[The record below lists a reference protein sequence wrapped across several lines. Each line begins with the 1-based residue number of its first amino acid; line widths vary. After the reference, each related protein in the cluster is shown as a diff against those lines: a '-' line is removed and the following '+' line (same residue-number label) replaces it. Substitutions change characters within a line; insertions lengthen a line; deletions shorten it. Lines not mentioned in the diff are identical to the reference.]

1 MNSTSSIPSWPQPQ
15 DATGVA
21 LSDFGILRRVLGMAL
36 RHRRGMATAL
46 LTTIVAALFQL
57 LIPQYLGQAVDS
69 AQGLLAGGDEVAAR
83 AALWQAAAL
92 LLGASV
98 LRGLFTMWH
107 NYQGEAVGQ
116 RIAYDL
122 RMAYYAQLQRLSFSF
137 HDRVHTGELITR
149 GMLDIEG
156 IRMVINAGLIRL
168 VLFTVLVGAGSALLL
183 SREPA
188 LGLIALG
195 FVPFAAW
202 RSVVARLR
210 LRASWLALQEKLGV
224 LTRVMEENLG
234 GIRVVRAFAAQPYEL
249 AKFDVVSHETLDLAQ
264 RRNDLRVRNTAAMTY
279 A

>member
-21 LSDFGILRRVLGMAL
+21 LSDVGILRRVLGMAL
-36 RHRRGMATAL
+36 RHRRGMATAV

-122 RMAYYAQLQRLSFSF
+122 RMAYYAQLQRLSFGF
-137 HDRVHTGELITR
+137 HDRVHTGE
-149 GMLDIEG
+149 
-156 IRMVINAGLIRL
+156 
-168 VLFTVLVGAGSALLL
+168 
-183 SREPA
+183 
-188 LGLIALG
+188 
-195 FVPFAAW
+195 
-202 RSVVARLR
+202 
-210 LRASWLALQEKLGV
+210 
-224 LTRVMEENLG
+224 
-234 GIRVVRAFAAQPYEL
+234 
-249 AKFDVVSHETLDLAQ
+249 
-264 RRNDLRVRNTAAMTY
+264 
-279 A
+279 

>member
-1 MNSTSSIPSWPQPQ
+1 VNATSSVPSWPKPPA
-15 DATGVA
+15 ATAGA
-21 LSDFGILRRVLGMAL
+21 LSDWRILRRVLGMAL
-36 RHRRGMATAL
+36 RYRRGMAMAVGA
-46 LTTIVAALFQL
+46 TIVAALFQL
-57 LIPQYLGQAVDS
+57 LIPQYLGQAIDT
-69 AQGLLAGGDEVAAR
+69 AQGLLAGGDEAAAR
-83 AALWQAAAL
+83 SALWRAAGL

-122 RMAYYAQLQRLSFSF
+122 RMAYYAQLQRLSFGF
-137 HDRVHTGELITR
+137 HDRMHTGELITR

-168 VLFTVLVGAGSALLL
+168 VLFTILVGAGATLLL
-183 SREPA
+183 SREPV
-188 LGLIALG
+188 LGVIALS

-202 RSVVARLR
+202 RSVVVRLR

-224 LTRVMEENLG
+224 LTRVMEENLA

-249 AKFDVVSHETLDLAQ
+249 AKFDAVSH
-264 RRNDLRVRNTAAMTY
+264 
-279 A
+279 